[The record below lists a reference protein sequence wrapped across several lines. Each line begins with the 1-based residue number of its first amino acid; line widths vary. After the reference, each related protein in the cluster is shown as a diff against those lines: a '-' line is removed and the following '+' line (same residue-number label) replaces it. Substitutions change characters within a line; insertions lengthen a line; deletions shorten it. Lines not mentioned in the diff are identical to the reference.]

1 MTNSGNQNQSVKA
14 QIINN
19 VIVSMTY
26 YLNTDMLDML
36 ERVLTKNL
44 VDVVVERINTLP
56 MEMKDSIDNQ
66 NGYILQLFLY
76 KKKSLKD
83 GTKYGYGSAIKR
95 LVTLVYKPLINM
107 EESDIYY
114 YLDWYE
120 HKNMSINGR
129 ENQPKTINNE
139 RRFLSAF
146 FTWMKKEKLIGSN
159 PVDAIE
165 PLKEIKKPI
174 DYFTEEEMA
183 SLKDGCVNL
192 RERAV
197 IEVLRS
203 TGARVGEV
211 VGITIDLINW
221 DTGDVMILGE
231 KGNRYRT
238 LYLDP
243 DAIHY
248 FRKYLNSRTD
258 NNPAIFVSS
267 KKPYQALST
276 CAIRGIVKD
285 VAKRAGVTSRAYPH
299 KMRKTLGMELKN
311 KGVDIGTIQEIMG
324 HADSKVTS
332 LYYAQSTP
340 DTLRMIRRKAA

>member
-1 MTNSGNQNQSVKA
+1 MNNAENQSVKA

-26 YLNTDMLDML
+26 YLNPDVLEML
-36 ERVLTKNL
+36 ERVLAKNL
-44 VDVVVERINTLP
+44 VDVVIERINTLP
-56 MEMKDSIDNQ
+56 MEMKDSIDSQ

-76 KKKSLKD
+76 KKKKLQD
-83 GTKYGYGSAIKR
+83 GTKYGYVSAIKR
-95 LVTLVYKPLINM
+95 LVTLVYKPLTDM

-120 HKNMSINGR
+120 NRNVSITGKKNQAR
-129 ENQPKTINNE
+129 TINNE
-139 RRFLSAF
+139 RRFLSDF
-146 FTWMKKEKLIGSN
+146 FTWMRKEKLIGSN
-159 PVDAIE
+159 PVEAIE
-165 PLKEIKKPI
+165 PLKVTKKPI
-174 DYFTEEEMA
+174 DYFTPEEMA
-183 SLKDGCVNL
+183 SLKDGCESL

-203 TGARVGEV
+203 TGARVGEI

-221 DTGDVMILGE
+221 ETGDVMILGE

-243 DAIHY
+243 DAIHH

-267 KKPYQALST
+267 KKPHQALST
-276 CAIRGIVKD
+276 CAIRGIVKE
-285 VAKRAGVTSRAYPH
+285 VAQRAGITSRAYPH

-340 DTLRMIRRKAA
+340 DTLRVIRNKAA